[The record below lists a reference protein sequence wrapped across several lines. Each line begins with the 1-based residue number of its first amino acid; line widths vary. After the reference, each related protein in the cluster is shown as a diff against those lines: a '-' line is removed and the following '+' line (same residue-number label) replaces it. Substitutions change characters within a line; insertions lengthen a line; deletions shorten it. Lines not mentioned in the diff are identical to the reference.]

1 MATHNI
7 FFAQTSGGFNGS
19 NAIVD
24 DNNQFVL
31 DLGKSTSFATLDIS
45 DTSGGPVL
53 LDYGTVDG
61 ITVRIEDAEGDLV
74 GGEEANTFD
83 TSLFHT
89 TDNAYTEPKTSS
101 VEENPADILNVGGST
116 DTWGKTWST
125 NDINN
130 LKIKLN
136 NPTEPNGGGITLK
149 ATFIFVVVSFT
160 LTPVPKSITFA
171 KGRINLSQ
179 GNITL

>member
-7 FFAQTSGGFNGS
+7 FFAQTSGGHNGS

-24 DNNQFVL
+24 DNNQFFL
-31 DLGKSTSFATLDIS
+31 DRGKSISFATLDIS

-61 ITVRIEDAEGDLV
+61 ITVRIEDAEGDLA
-74 GGEEANTFD
+74 GGSEANTFD
-83 TSLFHT
+83 VSLFHT
-89 TDNAYTEPKTSS
+89 EDNAYTEPKTAS
-101 VEENPADILNVGGST
+101 VEEDLVDILNVGGST
-116 DTWGKTWST
+116 DTWGKTWSA

-130 LKIKLN
+130 LKIRLN
-136 NPTEPNGGGITLK
+136 NPIEPNGGGIALK
-149 ATFIFVVVSFT
+149 ATFVFVVVSFT
-160 LTPVPKSITFA
+160 ISPVPKSITFA

>member
-7 FFAQTSGGFNGS
+7 FFAQTSGGHQGS

-24 DNNQFVL
+24 NNNQFFL
-31 DLGKSTSFATLDIS
+31 DLGKSVSFATLDIS
-45 DTSGGPVL
+45 DTSAGETL
-53 LDYGTVDG
+53 LDYGTVNG
-61 ITVRIEDAEGDLV
+61 ITVRIEDAEGDLA
-74 GGEEANTFD
+74 GGDEANTFD

-89 TDNAYTEPKTSS
+89 ETDGYTEPKTSS
-101 VEENPADILNVGGST
+101 VEENPVDILNVGGST
-116 DTWGKTWST
+116 DTWGKTWSA

-130 LKIKLN
+130 LKIRLN
-136 NPTEPNGGGITLK
+136 NPIEPNGGGITLK
-149 ATFIFVVVSFT
+149 ATFVFVVVSFT
-160 LTPVPKSITFA
+160 LPVDPKSITFA

>member
-7 FFAQTSGGFNGS
+7 FFAQTDGGHNGS

-24 DNNQFVL
+24 DSNQFFL

-53 LDYGTVDG
+53 LNYGTVDG
-61 ITVRIEDAEGDLV
+61 ITVTIEDAEGNLN
-74 GGEEANTFD
+74 GGDQANTFD

-89 TDNAYTEPKTSS
+89 TDNEYTEPITSNVTETS
-101 VEENPADILNVGGST
+101 EDVLNVGGSSV
-116 DTWGKTWST
+116 TWGKTWST
-125 NDINN
+125 DDINS

-136 NPTEPNGGGITLK
+136 NPTEPNGGGIALK
-149 ATFIFVVVSFT
+149 ATFVFVVVSFT
-160 LTPVPKSITFA
+160 LSPVPKSITFA